1 MIGPG
6 SDDYP
11 RSRYYGLRPGA
22 REEAP
27 ARLLRGSGYN
37 IVYMSGMHRAN
48 HTTTGNGWHEIRH

>member
-1 MIGPG
+1 MIGLG

-11 RSRYYGLRPGA
+11 RSRCGLRSGA

>member
-11 RSRYYGLRPGA
+11 RSRYGLRPGA

-27 ARLLRGSGYN
+27 ARLLRGSSYN
-37 IVYMSGMHRAN
+37 IVYMSGMHHAN
-48 HTTTGNGWHEIRH
+48 HTTTGNGCHKIRH